1 MLAMKTLSI
10 SRLWVLAFLVCVTVQ
25 VSFAGNEKPGNIRVL
40 DVSGDVSFTP
50 TTGGAPQPLGKGA
63 FVHQGQIIK
72 TGKGAKALLLMSNGT
87 QLSVDQNTTF
97 HVVKF
102 LQTPFDSSKVSFRD
116 VKAEPSTSQT
126 RISVTQGSII
136 ADVAKLAKGSTFKIG
151 TPAGDASIHGTLIQ
165 VTVNTTA
172 GGSISVTINLP
183 QGLSDFAATNGQQVT
198 LANGQTVTVSSDPV
212 TGTLSISG
220 VSPLNAQTIQQIQA
234 LTEQVAAQI
243 PAQQAFEG
251 VPEGAP
257 EQLGTGD
264 PSGADSVGGLGGD
277 QGAGDVGTAPGGG
290 GGGGGGVGG
299 GGYNNPA
306 AASSASVPPPVA
318 PYYPPQVPQP

>member
-1 MLAMKTLSI
+1 MKTLGI
-10 SRLWVLAFLVCVTVQ
+10 TRLLALAFLVCVMVQ
-25 VSFAGNEKPGNIRVL
+25 VSFAGNERPGNIRVL
-40 DVSGDVSFTP
+40 DVSGDVSFSP
-50 TTGGAPQPLGKGA
+50 TTGGAPQPLGKGV

-116 VKAEPSTSQT
+116 LKAEPSTSQT

-172 GGSISVTINLP
+172 GGSVSVTINLP

-198 LANGQTVTVSSDPV
+198 LANGQTVTVSANPV
-212 TGTLSISG
+212 TGTLLISG

-251 VPEGAP
+251 VSGTAP
-257 EQLGTGD
+257 EQLGTGEPQQGPD
-264 PSGADSVGGLGGD
+264 SAGALGGD

-290 GGGGGGVGG
+290 
-299 GGYNNPA
+299 YNNPA
-306 AASSASVPPPVA
+306 APSSASVPPPVA
-318 PYYPPQVPQP
+318 QLYKPQQPQPRRDPFPSAP